1 MLFTII
7 TVLTVLGL
15 SFRLTSSRFMAK
27 APAAGEKTAGY
38 FPWLWSGMKSLFNNK
53 AFQKGQKIV
62 SDWIKSYYPGWT
74 KWIFLA
80 LAASLAY
87 QAASGFLFAIFSPR
101 GMFGIPLLA
110 HVSLG
115 GLFAVSL
122 TLALIWRA
130 RAYRLDRQEAAAVES
145 SALSVLKNPSRSLIR
160 KFLFWIFAAAG
171 LCLMVTALGSMVPL
185 FSFDAQKA
193 MIVVHR
199 YSALVTLLTALA
211 FLDIAF
217 LPRSEA
223 R

>member
-7 TVLTVLGL
+7 TVLAVLGL
-15 SFRLTSSRFMAK
+15 SYRLTSLRFRAK
-27 APAAGEKTAGY
+27 TPAAAKKGADY
-38 FPWLWSGMKSLFNNK
+38 FRWLWSWMKSILKRETFLK
-53 AFQKGQKIV
+53 SQRVV
-62 SDWIKSYYPGWT
+62 SGWIKNYYPGWT
-74 KWIFLA
+74 KWVFLA
-80 LAASLAY
+80 LAASFVY
-87 QAASGFLFAIFSPR
+87 QAASGLLFALFSPR
-101 GMFGIPLLA
+101 GMFGIPLLV

-122 TLALIWRA
+122 AFALLWRA
-130 RAYRLDRQEAAAVES
+130 RDYRLDRQEAAALES
-145 SALSVLKNPSRSLIR
+145 SALSFLRNPSRSLIR

-199 YSALVTLLTALA
+199 YSALVTLLTALT

-217 LPRSEA
+217 LPRPQA